1 MLMPL
6 VISAVMR
13 SWTNFSMAVIVPT
26 ITVETNEQFQEASE
40 RVAPF
45 ARRIHID
52 LSDGE
57 FAPTFLLNES
67 QLYWPPE
74 WEIDIHAMV
83 ARPSEHIPQLIAMKP
98 NLIVIHA
105 EVTENLIELLTQ
117 IKEAGIKAGLALL
130 KTTVPAKIADAIQI
144 ADHIMIFSG
153 ELGKHGGTASMM
165 QLEKVRLIKAIN
177 PKAEIGWDGGVNIEN
192 AYTLTQGGVEVLNT
206 GGAIANSENPAE
218 TYQTLVREINKHGVI

>member
-1 MLMPL
+1 
-6 VISAVMR
+6 
-13 SWTNFSMAVIVPT
+13 MAVIVPT
-26 ITVETNEQFQEASE
+26 IMVETVDQFREASE
-40 RVAPF
+40 KVAPF

-52 LSDGE
+52 ISDGE
-57 FAPTFLLNES
+57 FAPTFLLEES

-83 ARPSEHIPQLIAMKP
+83 ARPSEHLAKLIEMKP
-98 NLIVIHA
+98 SLIIIHS
-105 EVTENLIELLTQ
+105 EVEENIVVLLGR

-130 KTTVPAKIADAIQI
+130 KTTVPATIEDAIKL

-165 QLEKVRLIKAIN
+165 QLEKVRLIKNIN
-177 PKAEIGWDGGVNIEN
+177 PAAEIGWDGGVNLEN

-206 GGAIANSENPAE
+206 GGAIADADNPGDI
-218 TYQTLVREINKHGVI
+218 YQALVKEINKHGVI